1 MWRSLFITGILLE
14 AIIYLM
20 SPKENCVCGFTIP
33 EGGGVCKWCG
43 EYNGRMTIKEQSSG
57 KDELREREL
66 NRIEEEKS
74 KGNSYDT
81 FL

>member
-1 MWRSLFITGILLE
+1 MWGKVLIITIIAFG
-14 AIIYLM
+14 IYLTFR
-20 SPKENCVCGFTIP
+20 SPKENCVCGVTIP

-43 EYNGRMTIKEQSSG
+43 EYNHRMFIR
-57 KDELREREL
+57 REREL
-66 NRIEEEKS
+66 KRIEEEKS

>member
-20 SPKENCVCGFTIP
+20 SPKENCACGDKIP
-33 EGGGVCKWCG
+33 EGGGVCDCG
-43 EYNGRMTIKEQSSG
+43 EYNHRMIVRREE
-57 KDELREREL
+57 ELK
-66 NRIEEEKS
+66 RIEEEKK
-74 KGNSYDT
+74 KGNDYDT